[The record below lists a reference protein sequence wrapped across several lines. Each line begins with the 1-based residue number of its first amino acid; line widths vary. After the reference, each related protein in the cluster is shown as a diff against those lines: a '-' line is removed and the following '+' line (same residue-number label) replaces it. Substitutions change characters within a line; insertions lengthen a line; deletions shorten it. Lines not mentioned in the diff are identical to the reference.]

1 MKDIGQFALCRELFH
16 FSLNCFIGSNGSS
29 ADSRASGMDLA
40 IFVLDPSPLLL
51 LHCGRDCSGAL
62 LA

>member
-1 MKDIGQFALCRELFH
+1 
-16 FSLNCFIGSNGSS
+16 
-29 ADSRASGMDLA
+29 MDLA